1 MKYITLAF
9 KLIRNAKTYTK
20 MKATLKDK
28 LKKLL
33 LKPTNENEVKELN
46 NRVKKHIFI
55 YFNRINSFTINNFN
69 PLKDLQIHYIETIK
83 LNEDKYKINITLIN
97 KKLMLDYLNDLTVY
111 LECVFTN
118 KNVDINLIE
127 FNPFDI

>member
-1 MKYITLAF
+1 MKYITLGF
-9 KLIRNAKTYTK
+9 KSIRNNLNDIK

-69 PLKDLQIHYIETIK
+69 PLKDLQIHYIETIN
-83 LNEDKYKINITLIN
+83 LNEDKYKINITLTN

-127 FNPFDI
+127 FNPFE

>member
-1 MKYITLAF
+1 
-9 KLIRNAKTYTK
+9 

-28 LKKLL
+28 VKKLL

-69 PLKDLQIHYIETIK
+69 PLKDLQIHYIETIN
-83 LNEDKYKINITLIN
+83 LNEDKYKINITLTN

-127 FNPFDI
+127 FNPFE